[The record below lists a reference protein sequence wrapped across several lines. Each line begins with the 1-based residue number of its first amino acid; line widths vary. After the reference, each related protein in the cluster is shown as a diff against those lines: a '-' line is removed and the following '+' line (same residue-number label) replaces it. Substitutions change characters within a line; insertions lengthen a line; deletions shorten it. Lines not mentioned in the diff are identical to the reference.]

1 MTKAKSRLSTGDLQ
15 RELGLSRA
23 QLERV
28 LRDWAR
34 ELPAPEVIAGS
45 RLWDIEA
52 LETFKSVVRRDYE
65 GGGR

>member
-15 RELGLSRA
+15 
-23 QLERV
+23 
-28 LRDWAR
+28 R